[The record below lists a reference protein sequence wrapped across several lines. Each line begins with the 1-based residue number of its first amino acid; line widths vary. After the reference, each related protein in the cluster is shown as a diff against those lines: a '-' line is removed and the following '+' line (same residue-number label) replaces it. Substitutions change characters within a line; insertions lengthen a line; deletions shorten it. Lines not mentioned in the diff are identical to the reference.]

1 MVNLDNI
8 TPTNFIEDEIY
19 EDLKSGRSKEVVT
32 RCPPEPS
39 GYWHIGH
46 CKAWMIDFET
56 AIKFGG
62 VHIPSYGR
70 YKPKQRTRGIRR

>member
-1 MVNLDNI
+1 MKIKNI
-8 TPTNFIEDEIY
+8 VPENFIEEAIIDDI
-19 EDLKSGRSKEVVT
+19 KNGRAKQVIT

-56 AIKFGG
+56 AIDRKS
-62 VHIPSYGR
+62 VV
-70 YKPKQRTRGIRR
+70 